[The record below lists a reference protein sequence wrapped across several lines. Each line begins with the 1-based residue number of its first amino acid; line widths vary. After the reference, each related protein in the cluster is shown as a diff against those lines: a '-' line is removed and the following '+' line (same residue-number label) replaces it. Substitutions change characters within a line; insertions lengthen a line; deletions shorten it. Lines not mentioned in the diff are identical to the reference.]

1 LSGANNHPNAA
12 YPTWL
17 PNPAV
22 PVTVVVGPP
31 GNGAACFVAANA
43 APGEVIID
51 LAAIITEISGLPATA
66 DTGKWIVPAL
76 GRRNEMLAA
85 LAKASG
91 EVAGAWLISP
101 APAQWQRDHWSRV
114 LAAKIVLLDPGKA
127 AAIEGARAEGIEVR
141 WVHRWYSEAQD
152 AMAGLMAP
160 VAAPRSAG
168 APAGPRESAQ
178 KRGYGK
184 GSDGRSHA
192 VLRDQQLARE
202 PWCRFCWDERKVKV
216 PATVLDHIKPFKNA
230 ADEFDGKLWGDP
242 KNHRS
247 LCKPCHDARGAQ
259 RNRPEKPAGAGGD
272 GRPMDPAHPWNRSKN
287 NPPAA

>member
-1 LSGANNHPNAA
+1 MSGPSNHPNAA
-12 YPTWL
+12 YPDWL
-17 PNPAV
+17 PMPAV
-22 PVTVVVGPP
+22 PVTVIVGPP
-31 GNGAACFVAANA
+31 GNGAAAYAAA
-43 APGEVIID
+43 QAGPGEQVID
-51 LAAIITEISGLPATA
+51 VAAIIEDISGQPASA
-66 DTGKWIVPAL
+66 DNGKWIVPAL

-101 APAQWQRDHWSRV
+101 APAQWQRDFWSRV
-114 LAAKIVLLDPGKA
+114 LAARIVLLDPGKA

-152 AMAGLMAP
+152 AMAGILAP
-160 VAAPRSAG
+160 SAPSRPASAAAR
-168 APAGPRESAQ
+168 PRESAT

-202 PWCRFCWDERKVKV
+202 PWCRFCWEERKMKV
-216 PATVLDHIKPFKNA
+216 PATVLDHIKPFRTEA
-230 ADEFDGKLWGDP
+230 GDFDGKLWGDP

-259 RNRPEKPAGAGGD
+259 RNRPEKPAGAGSD
-272 GRPMDPAHPWNRSKN
+272 GKPMDPAHPWNKGRG
-287 NPPAA
+287 